1 MSHIYLRQVRR
12 RYADSP
18 TPHPYATI
26 CAVYER
32 EGRVGYYPVFL
43 DLDRTRCLVI
53 GGGTIAERKVE
64 ALLAAGGEV
73 TLISPEL
80 TAALHALEAAGRLT
94 VQKRPYQPGDLE
106 AVALVIA
113 ATDDPTV
120 QQQITA
126 DAKQANIL
134 CNIVDQPAVCSFIA
148 PAVVQQG
155 DLTIAVSTSGASP
168 ALAKKIRQD
177 LAEQFGPEYAL
188 ALRLLRRIRERLRHE
203 QRSAPDRQ
211 RLLTG
216 LAASALLDYLRDRQT
231 DKLDALLRRT
241 LGEAYT
247 LERLAFSW

>member
-1 MSHIYLRQVRR
+1 M
-12 RYADSP
+12 
-18 TPHPYATI
+18 
-26 CAVYER
+26 
-32 EGRVGYYPVFL
+32 GYYPVFL
-43 DLDRTRCLVI
+43 DLDQARCLVV
-53 GGGTIAERKVE
+53 GGGAIAERKVE

-73 TLISPEL
+73 ALISPEL

-94 VQKRPYQPGDLE
+94 VQQRPYQRGDLD

-113 ATDDPTV
+113 ATDDPTL
-120 QQQITA
+120 QRQIAA

-134 CNIVDQPAVCSFIA
+134 CNIVDQPALCSFIV

-155 DLTIAVSTSGASP
+155 DLTIAVSTNGASP

-177 LAEQFGPEYAL
+177 LAEQFGPEYAV
-188 ALRLLRRIRERLRHE
+188 ALRLLRRIRERLIHE
-203 QRSAPDRQ
+203 QRSAKDRQ

-216 LAASALLDYLRDRQT
+216 LVESPLLDYLRDRQT
-231 DKLDALLRRT
+231 DKLNTLLQQT

>member
-1 MSHIYLRQVRR
+1 M
-12 RYADSP
+12 
-18 TPHPYATI
+18 
-26 CAVYER
+26 
-32 EGRVGYYPVFL
+32 GYYPVFL

-94 VQKRPYQPGDLE
+94 VQQRSYQRGDLE

-113 ATDDPTV
+113 ATDDPAL
-120 QQQITA
+120 QRQIA
-126 DAKQANIL
+126 VDAQQANIL
-134 CNIVDQPAVCSFIA
+134 CNIVDQPALCSFIV
-148 PAVVQQG
+148 PAVMQQG
-155 DLTIAVSTSGASP
+155 DLTIAVSTNGASP
-168 ALAKKIRQD
+168 ALAKKIGQD

-188 ALRLLRRIRERLRHE
+188 ALRLLRRIRERLRQE
-203 QRSAPDRQ
+203 QRSAQDRQ

-216 LAASALLDYLRDRQT
+216 LAASPLLDYLRDRQT
-231 DKLDALLRRT
+231 DKLNTLLQQT

>member
-1 MSHIYLRQVRR
+1 M
-12 RYADSP
+12 
-18 TPHPYATI
+18 
-26 CAVYER
+26 
-32 EGRVGYYPVFL
+32 GYYPVFL
-43 DLDRTRCLVI
+43 DLDQTRCLVV
-53 GGGTIAERKVE
+53 GGGAIAERKVE

-94 VQKRPYQPGDLE
+94 VQQRSYQRGDLDT
-106 AVALVIA
+106 VGLVIA
-113 ATDDPTV
+113 ATDDPAL
-120 QQQITA
+120 QRQIAA

-134 CNIVDQPAVCSFIA
+134 CNIVDQPALCSFIV

-155 DLTIAVSTSGASP
+155 DLTIAVSTNGASP

-177 LAEQFGPEYAL
+177 LAEQFGPEYAV
-188 ALRLLRRIRERLRHE
+188 ALRLLRRIRERLIHE
-203 QRSAPDRQ
+203 QRSAKDRQ

-216 LAASALLDYLRDRQT
+216 LVESSLLDYLRDRQT
-231 DKLDALLRRT
+231 DKLNTLLQQT

>member
-1 MSHIYLRQVRR
+1 M
-12 RYADSP
+12 
-18 TPHPYATI
+18 
-26 CAVYER
+26 
-32 EGRVGYYPVFL
+32 GYYPVFL

-94 VQKRPYQPGDLE
+94 VQHRSYQRGDLE

-113 ATDDPTV
+113 ATDDPAL
-120 QQQITA
+120 QQQIA
-126 DAKQANIL
+126 AAAQQANIL
-134 CNIVDQPAVCSFIA
+134 CNIVDQPALCSFIV
-148 PAVVQQG
+148 PAVMQKG
-155 DLTIAVSTSGASP
+155 DLTIAVSTNGASP
-168 ALAKKIRQD
+168 ALAKKIGQD
-177 LAEQFGPEYAL
+177 LADQFGPEYAL

-203 QRSAPDRQ
+203 QRSAQDRQ

-216 LAASALLDYLRDRQT
+216 LAASPLLDYLRDRQT
-231 DKLDALLRRT
+231 DKLNTLLQQT

>member
-1 MSHIYLRQVRR
+1 M
-12 RYADSP
+12 
-18 TPHPYATI
+18 
-26 CAVYER
+26 
-32 EGRVGYYPVFL
+32 GYYPVFL
-43 DLDRTRCLVI
+43 DLDKARCLVV
-53 GGGTIAERKVE
+53 GGGAIAERKVE

-73 TLISPEL
+73 ALISPEL

-94 VQKRPYQPGDLE
+94 VQQRPYQRGDLD

-113 ATDDPTV
+113 ATDDPAL
-120 QQQITA
+120 QRQIAA

-134 CNIVDQPAVCSFIA
+134 CNIVDQPALCSFIV

-155 DLTIAVSTSGASP
+155 DLTIAVSTNGASP

-177 LAEQFGPEYAL
+177 LAEQFGPEYAV
-188 ALRLLRRIRERLRHE
+188 ALRLLRRIRERLIHE
-203 QRSAPDRQ
+203 QRSAKDRQ

-216 LAASALLDYLRDRQT
+216 LVESPLLDYLRDRQT
-231 DKLDALLRRT
+231 DKLNTLLQQT

>member
-1 MSHIYLRQVRR
+1 M
-12 RYADSP
+12 
-18 TPHPYATI
+18 
-26 CAVYER
+26 
-32 EGRVGYYPVFL
+32 GYYPVFL
-43 DLDRTRCLVI
+43 DLDQTRCLVV
-53 GGGTIAERKVE
+53 GGGAIAERKVE

-73 TLISPEL
+73 ALISPEL

-94 VQKRPYQPGDLE
+94 VQQRPYQRGDLD

-113 ATDDPTV
+113 ATDDPTL
-120 QQQITA
+120 QRQIAA

-134 CNIVDQPAVCSFIA
+134 CNIVDQPALCSFIV

-155 DLTIAVSTSGASP
+155 DLTIAVSTNGASP

-177 LAEQFGPEYAL
+177 LAEQFGPEYAV

-203 QRSAPDRQ
+203 QRSAKDRQ

-216 LAASALLDYLRDRQT
+216 LVESPLLDYLRDRQT
-231 DKLDALLRRT
+231 DKLNTLLQQT

>member
-1 MSHIYLRQVRR
+1 M
-12 RYADSP
+12 
-18 TPHPYATI
+18 
-26 CAVYER
+26 
-32 EGRVGYYPVFL
+32 GYYPVFL
-43 DLDRTRCLVI
+43 DLDQTRCLVV
-53 GGGTIAERKVE
+53 GGGAIAERKVE

-73 TLISPEL
+73 ALISPEL

-94 VQKRPYQPGDLE
+94 VQQRPYQRGDLD

-113 ATDDPTV
+113 ATDDPTL
-120 QQQITA
+120 QRQIAA

-134 CNIVDQPAVCSFIA
+134 CNIVDQPALCSFIV

-155 DLTIAVSTSGASP
+155 DLTISVSTNGASP

-177 LAEQFGPEYAL
+177 LAEQFGPEYAV
-188 ALRLLRRIRERLRHE
+188 ALRLLRRIRERLIHE
-203 QRSAPDRQ
+203 QRSAKDRQ

-216 LAASALLDYLRDRQT
+216 LVESPLLDYLRDRQT
-231 DKLDALLRRT
+231 DKLNTLLQQT